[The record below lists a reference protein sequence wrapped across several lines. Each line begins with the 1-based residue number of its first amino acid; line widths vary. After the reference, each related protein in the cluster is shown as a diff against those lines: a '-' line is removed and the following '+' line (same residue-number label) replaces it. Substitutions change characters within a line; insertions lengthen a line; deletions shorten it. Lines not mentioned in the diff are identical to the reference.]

1 MYRKTPTGFRY
12 EMLSRNFRNYSSSQL
27 GAWNPLDDWIWLD
40 KPFLVEVLERIGPI
54 YIDDYQNIYD
64 VNETANFKFRFSCMG
79 SKTCVSID
87 WDDGS
92 KLQFFGNIFSCK
104 LRYPVQIYF
113 LSFNLMS
120 KARLFSLISP
130 PLFQYQKKSTSNQ
143 PYLLFHEILHLREP
157 LVGSLAFYFILI
169 LNREST
175 S

>member
-1 MYRKTPTGFRY
+1 M
-12 EMLSRNFRNYSSSQL
+12 
-27 GAWNPLDDWIWLD
+27 DDWIWLD

-104 LRYPVQIYF
+104 LRYPIQIYF
-113 LSFNLMS
+113 FSFNLMS
-120 KARLFSLISP
+120 KARVFSLICP
-130 PLFQYQKKSTSNQ
+130 PLFQYQKEN
-143 PYLLFHEILHLREP
+143 LLLTNLIC
-157 LVGSLAFYFILI
+157 YFMKLFI
-169 LNREST
+169 
-175 S
+175 